1 MPAISKF
8 LFEEEF
14 TGAVGEDGQPA
25 PVVVRRKPKHF
36 SEAEV
41 DIFKK
46 NAFEEGKLAGYE
58 QGKAEALSDAASL
71 TAQALAAIGA
81 TLPEAVE
88 AAHRAREEAAAG
100 AVTAMGAIARKLLP
114 AMADQRA
121 IEEIEALA
129 RDCLSRLAEEP
140 RIVVKVA
147 PDLAEAVRAKLET
160 LGTQYGFAGRLVV
173 MPDPGL
179 PITDTR
185 IEWADGGAERNVAD
199 IWKEIE
205 DAIERYLAMKPGA
218 GAS

>member
-14 TGAVGEDGQPA
+14 VAPAEGQEAA
-25 PVVVRRKPKHF
+25 PLVRRKPK
-36 SEAEV
+36 SYGEAEV
-41 DIFKK
+41 ELFKK

-58 QGKAEALSDAASL
+58 HGKAEALADAASL
-71 TAQALAAIGA
+71 TAASLANIDSMLPQAL
-81 TLPEAVE
+81 EAV
-88 AAHRAREEAAAG
+88 HRAREEAAAS

-114 AMADQRA
+114 AMSEARA

-129 RDCLSRLAEEP
+129 RDCLARLAEEP
-140 RIVVKVA
+140 RIVFKVT
-147 PDLAEAVRAKLET
+147 PDLADAIRGKLET

-179 PITDTR
+179 PVTDTR
-185 IEWADGGAERNVAD
+185 IEWADGGAERNVAET
-199 IWKEIE
+199 WKEIE

-218 GAS
+218 ATS